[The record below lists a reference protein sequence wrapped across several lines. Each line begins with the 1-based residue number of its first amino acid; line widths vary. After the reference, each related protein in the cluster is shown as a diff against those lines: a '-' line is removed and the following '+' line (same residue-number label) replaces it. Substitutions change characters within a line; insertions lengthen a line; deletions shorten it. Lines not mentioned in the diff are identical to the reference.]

1 MEEMTKEE
9 ANWWYSD
16 NISKDRMWSTGLCYL
31 LKINSVIWGLGS
43 ATVFSSVVIFDDIEK
58 RSFNG
63 WGELK
68 HTGKVGSREA
78 EQGKQ
83 RCE

>member
-16 NISKDRMWSTGLCYL
+16 NISKDGMWSTGLCHL
-31 LKINSVIWGLGS
+31 LKINSVTWGLGS
-43 ATVFSSVVIFDDIEK
+43 ATGFSSVVIFDDIEK
-58 RSFNG
+58 RSFKG

-68 HTGKVGSREA
+68 HTGKVASREA
-78 EQGKQ
+78 EQRKQ